1 MACEDSVLQGL
12 TADPSKITDPIKSPT
27 DKFELLPAFLRVRG
41 LVKQHLDSFNYLVN
55 EEIKLIVG
63 AQGNQRVTVQA
74 DENFYLK
81 YLDVHVGQPSID
93 EEFRSQTITPQ
104 QCRLRDITYSA
115 PITVDVE
122 YTRGKEIVVKRGKKG
137 VGAIPIGR
145 IPIML
150 RFE

>member
-1 MACEDSVLQGL
+1 MECLM
-12 TADPSKITDPIKSPT
+12 ADPAKLTSPIKEPT

-55 EEIKLIVG
+55 EEIKLIVS
-63 AQGNQRVTVQA
+63 AQGNQKIVVQA

-93 EEFRSQTITPQ
+93 EEFRSREVTPQ

-115 PITVDVE
+115 PISVDVE

-137 VGAIPIGR
+137 DTGAIPIGR
-145 IPIML
+145 IPVML
-150 RFE
+150 R